1 MSKPADSQE
10 LQSDTTDPT
19 STPDHSGRLLGD
31 YQLIRRLGRG
41 GMADVYLAQQNSLAR
56 KVAIKIL
63 RPNLARNESYLRRF
77 LNEARA
83 AAALVHPNI
92 VQVYEVGVLD
102 GLHYIAQEYVAG
114 QNVRQ
119 LLARSGP
126 LSAPLTIAIMRQVA
140 VGLRRAA
147 GQGIVHRDIKPENIL
162 LARTG
167 EAKVADFGLARI
179 TNGESNTQLTQIGVT
194 MGTPLYMSPEQ
205 VEGKALDLR
214 SDLYSLGVSCY
225 HMLAGRPPFRGETPL
240 SIAVQHL
247 KSEPERL
254 ERIRPDLPEGLCR
267 IVHKLMAKRPED
279 RYQDTAEVLRDL
291 KELPIESPEDDW
303 PQTVEDAN
311 EFESGELNSQ
321 RAAATQKL
329 ASLMILEARH
339 DAHRN
344 PLIVWGLLVIAGAA
358 AGGGAAFAFRPPPLL
373 DTRAV
378 SGLVEHKDNI
388 QDQFLLAV
396 ALGTEQALRAVEE
409 YFPRDADP
417 ENLHYAR
424 LAEQRLAELYL
435 EKQRYDDA
443 LRIYTAVARDP
454 ATGASGQIGL
464 TNAHHR
470 KNPSDGQWRNS
481 LMELVRIV
489 ESTNIENHLMAMQ
502 QLDAEPRELYLE
514 LRDLK
519 SRPRQGS

>member
-1 MSKPADSQE
+1 
-10 LQSDTTDPT
+10 
-19 STPDHSGRLLGD
+19 
-31 YQLIRRLGRG
+31 
-41 GMADVYLAQQNSLAR
+41 MAEVYLAQQNSLAR

-63 RPNLARNESYLRRF
+63 RPNLARNESYVRRF

-92 VQVYEVGVLD
+92 VQVYEVGVCE

-126 LSAPLTIAIMRQVA
+126 LSAPLTVAIVRQVA
-140 VGLRRAA
+140 TGLRRAA
-147 GQGIVHRDIKPENIL
+147 SQGIVHRDIKPENIL

-179 TNGESNTQLTQIGVT
+179 ANGEATAQLTQIGVT

-205 VEGKALDLR
+205 VEGKSLDLR
-214 SDLYSLGVSCY
+214 SDLYSLGVTCY
-225 HMLAGRPPFRGETPL
+225 HMLSGRPPFEGESPL
-240 SIAVQHL
+240 SIAVQHM
-247 KSEPERL
+247 KSEPDRL
-254 ERIRPDLPEGLCR
+254 EQIRPDLPEGLCR

-279 RYQDTAEVLRDL
+279 RYQDATEVLREL
-291 KELPIESPEDDW
+291 KELPIETPEDDW
-303 PQTVEDAN
+303 PQTVEEAN
-311 EFESGELNSQ
+311 AFEPVELVSQ

-329 ASLMILEARH
+329 ASLMLLEARH
-339 DAHRN
+339 ERHQH
-344 PLIVWGLLVIAGAA
+344 PLIVWGLLVIAGAIT
-358 AGGGAAFAFRPPPLL
+358 GGGVAYAFRPPPLL
-373 DTRAV
+373 GTRAAT
-378 SGLVEHKDNI
+378 GFVEHKDNI
-388 QDQFLLAV
+388 QDQFLLAI
-396 ALGTEQALRAVEE
+396 ALGTEQALLAVEE

-435 EKQRYDDA
+435 DKQRYDDA
-443 LRIYTAVARDP
+443 IRIYTGVARDP
-454 ATGASGQIGL
+454 ATGAIGQIGL

-470 KNPSDGQWRNS
+470 LNPSDGQWRNN

-489 ESTNIENHLMAMQ
+489 ESTNIENHVMAMQ
-502 QLDAEPRELYLE
+502 RLDAEPRELYLE

-519 SRPRQGS
+519 SRSRQGS